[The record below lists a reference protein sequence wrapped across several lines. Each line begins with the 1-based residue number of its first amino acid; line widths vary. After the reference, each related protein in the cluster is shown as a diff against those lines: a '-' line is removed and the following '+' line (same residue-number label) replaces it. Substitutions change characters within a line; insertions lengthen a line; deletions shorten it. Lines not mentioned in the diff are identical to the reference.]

1 MCLPAKV
8 SLLIL
13 RLRGHVYRRFG
24 SRQGKQTNQDC
35 LQRKLSDF
43 WSDERKALIACSLL
57 STNLFQQM
65 SSTFHPWSQFNHPE
79 TTVLEQLRTL
89 KSVDILFK
97 KFDRKFQDNQVDHGR
112 QGWIFLVIREQLFP
126 DNFFFSRRNIHFWEK
141 YAPLSREEVDFVICN
156 SNHLIPYISK
166 EHLKRNNGIP
176 FAWKTFPRL

>member
-1 MCLPAKV
+1 
-8 SLLIL
+8 
-13 RLRGHVYRRFG
+13 
-24 SRQGKQTNQDC
+24 
-35 LQRKLSDF
+35 
-43 WSDERKALIACSLL
+43 
-57 STNLFQQM
+57 M

-156 SNHLIPYISK
+156 SNHPTFQKNIWRETMGYLLHGRRFPDCRAPSPP
-166 EHLKRNNGIP
+166 LLCLCAPWDGSP
-176 FAWKTFPRL
+176 FRLTKMQWLQKSTKIGPCK